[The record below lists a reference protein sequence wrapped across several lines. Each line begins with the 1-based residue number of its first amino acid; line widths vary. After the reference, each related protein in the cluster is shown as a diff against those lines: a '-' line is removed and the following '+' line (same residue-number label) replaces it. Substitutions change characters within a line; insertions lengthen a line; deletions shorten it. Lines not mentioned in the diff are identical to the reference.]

1 MIRGRG
7 FAKLF
12 DKMISSVYA
21 SNQEVLYKAR
31 ILAGIASLYT
41 VLIAVT
47 CIYTLFFA
55 PLSPDNVFVSLFLM
69 LAMAGGYLSVLYALR
84 QGKNYQ
90 RIADIA
96 IFCTFLGVAI
106 GIATSGGPLDS
117 PATPI
122 FVVPIILAFTLG
134 TKFSGLMWSIVVL
147 VTHIAMIFIDLYLFK
162 FPQMLDMSKSTTH
175 HLMHW
180 TVNYFAI
187 IFLMLVFES
196 ITQRLK
202 QERDAERDR
211 YAFLAAHD
219 PLTGLANRS
228 MFDSQLSR
236 ALASSDRNKNI
247 AGLVIIDLDGFKPV
261 NDTLGHDM
269 GDNILRAIADRLT
282 NLLRKADTIARIG
295 GDEFAVI
302 LENVASPP
310 GIDIVAQRIVD
321 EIGRPY
327 DILPEGMR
335 LTASVGVAMYPDHT
349 RDEDLLR
356 VFADRAMYAAKKTHN
371 SYKIYTPDV
380 YRSESA

>member
-1 MIRGRG
+1 MVGGRD

-12 DKMISSVYA
+12 DRLISPTYIY
-21 SNQEVLYKAR
+21 NHEVLYRAR
-31 ILAGIASLYT
+31 ILAGIATLYIL
-41 VLIAVT
+41 LIAITAVYV
-47 CIYTLFFA
+47 IFFA
-55 PLSPDNVFVSLFLM
+55 PFTNNNITVTLVVLVCMTL
-69 LAMAGGYLSVLYALR
+69 GYTLVLYWLR
-84 QGKNYQ
+84 HGEKY
-90 RIADIA
+90 RRCAEIT
-96 IFCTFLGVAI
+96 IFSTYAGVVM
-106 GIATSGGPLDS
+106 GIATSGGPLES
-117 PATPI
+117 PAMPI
-122 FVVPIILAFTLG
+122 IVIPIILAFTLG
-134 TKFSGLMWSIVVL
+134 TKYSGLLWSGIIL
-147 VTHIAMIFIDLYLFK
+147 LTHIAMIAVDRWVFK
-162 FPQMLDMSKSTTH
+162 FPQMLDTSKWMTLHSI
-175 HLMHW
+175 HW
-180 TVNYFAI
+180 VVNYFAI
-187 IFLMLVFES
+187 IFLMLVFEA

-228 MFDSQLSR
+228 MFDSQLAR

-327 DILPEGMR
+327 DILPEGMKI
-335 LTASVGVAMYPDHT
+335 TASVGVAMYPDHT
-349 RDEDLLR
+349 RDDELLR
-356 VFADRAMYAAKKTHN
+356 VFADRAMYAAKKTHAC
-371 SYKIYTPDV
+371 YKIYAPDMQG
-380 YRSESA
+380 S

>member
-1 MIRGRG
+1 MAVGRD

-12 DKMISSVYA
+12 DRLISPTYIY
-21 SNQEVLYKAR
+21 NHEVLYRAR
-31 ILAGIASLYT
+31 ILAGIASLYIF
-41 VLIAVT
+41 LIAVT
-47 CIYTLFFA
+47 SIYIIFLAPFSDNNVAVTMALLVCMTLGY
-55 PLSPDNVFVSLFLM
+55 SL
-69 LAMAGGYLSVLYALR
+69 VLYWLR
-84 QGKNYQ
+84 HGEKY
-90 RIADIA
+90 RLCAEITTL
-96 IFCTFLGVAI
+96 CTYAGVVV
-106 GIATSGGPLDS
+106 GIATSGGPIAS

-122 FVVPIILAFTLG
+122 LVIPIVLAFTLG
-134 TKFSGLMWSIVVL
+134 ARYSGLLWSAVVL
-147 VTHIAMIFIDLYLFK
+147 ATHLAMIYVDSSLFK
-162 FPQMLDMSKSTTH
+162 FPQLLDLSKLTVLHLTH
-175 HLMHW
+175 W
-180 TVNYFAI
+180 FVNYFAI

-196 ITQRLK
+196 ISRRLK

-247 AGLVIIDLDGFKPV
+247 VGLVVIDLDGFKPI

-269 GDNILRAIADRLT
+269 GDNILRTIADRLT
-282 NLLRKADTIARIG
+282 SLLRKADTIARIG

-310 GIDIVAQRIVD
+310 GINIVAQRIVD
-321 EIGRPY
+321 EIGKPF

-335 LTASVGVAMYPDHT
+335 VTGSVGVAMYPDHT

-356 VFADRAMYAAKKTHN
+356 VLADRAMYAAKKTHAC
-371 SYKIYTPDV
+371 YKIYTPDMHF
-380 YRSESA
+380 SAH